1 MRTSAQAAQLRK
13 AASEGWGA
21 VGSDAADAAPP
32 GAQSS
37 AGAAL
42 RAHHAVQRW
51 VALAQLRRVC
61 AMTTLAPPSPYH
73 HPTSPADPSTHMPA
87 RSRCFCPS
95 MLYHYNTTPCMRV
108 ILRAGSVAL

>member
-1 MRTSAQAAQLRK
+1 MRVRAQAAQLRK

-21 VGSDAADAAPP
+21 AGGDAADTAPP

-61 AMTTLAPPSPYH
+61 AMTTLARPSPYH
-73 HPTSPADPSTHMPA
+73 HPTSPTDPYTCMPA
-87 RSRCFCPS
+87 RPHCSSPS
-95 MLYHYNTTPCMRV
+95 MLYH
-108 ILRAGSVAL
+108 